1 MAIQE
6 RLLCTPLFVE
16 GFFVF
21 GHEESYQRTFLFYF
35 FVTLFNGTKIF
46 VFPNDVYLMALFN
59 KDRIPSG
66 SLLMSAIL

>member
-1 MAIQE
+1 MKRAIK
-6 RLLCTPLFVE
+6 
-16 GFFVF
+16 
-21 GHEESYQRTFLFYF
+21 GHFCFIF

-66 SLLMSAIL
+66 SLLMSVILLTQFLLENMLKIGTVNLFC